1 MAVNVEVP
9 VRVFKGSVF
18 IDNLKINDFEV
29 YENGILQK
37 IDAVY
42 LIKKRAIQRKEEHKK
57 FTPKTARRFYL
68 LFEIAEYTPRMGKA
82 IDYFIQNI
90 LLPEDSLTVATP
102 IKTYRLKKGTL
113 LKIPKKELVRQL
125 TGKLRKDAWIGNKE
139 YRNVLGDLKNI
150 VRSFSGRSESAS
162 TSETPDLAEGFQ
174 RYRMLLQ
181 KLENLR
187 KIDQKKLLEFAGFLK
202 DKEGQKNVFL
212 FYQREYIPKIE
223 PRIMQ
228 QMIMSTQ
235 ENPNLQFDLMG
246 LFEFYKRDIA
256 FDVNTVKQAYAD
268 SSIAIHFLYFTKIP
282 ETTPGIL
289 MEEHSEDIFAAF
301 NEMAYATGGIA
312 DSSAN
317 PKSLFRMAENASEN
331 YYLLY
336 YTPKNYK
343 IDGKFKNIKV
353 KVKGKSYRISC
364 RAGYYAN

>member
-1 MAVNVEVP
+1 MRKIDFGLALLALFGQIFAQEIQHEAVAVNVEVP

-181 KLENLR
+181 KLG
-187 KIDQKKLLEFAGFLK
+187 KP
-202 DKEGQKNVFL
+202 
-212 FYQREYIPKIE
+212 REK
-223 PRIMQ
+223 
-228 QMIMSTQ
+228 
-235 ENPNLQFDLMG
+235 
-246 LFEFYKRDIA
+246 
-256 FDVNTVKQAYAD
+256 
-268 SSIAIHFLYFTKIP
+268 
-282 ETTPGIL
+282 
-289 MEEHSEDIFAAF
+289 
-301 NEMAYATGGIA
+301 
-312 DSSAN
+312 
-317 PKSLFRMAENASEN
+317 
-331 YYLLY
+331 
-336 YTPKNYK
+336 
-343 IDGKFKNIKV
+343 
-353 KVKGKSYRISC
+353 
-364 RAGYYAN
+364 